1 MNRQVIEEK
10 TQRANTHKAVFHLAI
25 REIRIKSIMRE
36 HFTGSR
42 LAKMNIPRT
51 TDIENQKQGLS
62 ASAGS
67 VKWCSC
73 FEKEL
78 RQS

>member
-36 HFTGSR
+36 HFTGRR
-42 LAKMNIPRT
+42 LAKMNIPPDNGHREPETRT
-51 TDIENQKQGLS
+51 
-62 ASAGS
+62 
-67 VKWCSC
+67 
-73 FEKEL
+73 L
-78 RQS
+78 RFCWECEVVQLL